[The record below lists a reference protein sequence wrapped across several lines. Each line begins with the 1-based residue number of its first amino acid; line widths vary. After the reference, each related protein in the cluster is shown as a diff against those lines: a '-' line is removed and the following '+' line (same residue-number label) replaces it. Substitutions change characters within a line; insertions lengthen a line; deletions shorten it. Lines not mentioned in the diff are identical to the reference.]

1 MRTNKINPQTG
12 DQAARLR
19 ALVKGHTGGPATV
32 AITSGKGGVGKTSLS
47 VNMSICLAA
56 RRMNVVL
63 LDADFGLANADV
75 MLNLPSRANLS
86 HVLSG
91 RCELDEIIIPAP
103 GGFRLVPAASGL
115 MQMADLSTFERHRL
129 LELLSII
136 ERQADLLVLDCGA
149 GISRNV
155 VTFAAAA
162 DICLV
167 VTTPEPTSIT
177 DAYATVK
184 VVSQESPESCI
195 GLVVNQ
201 CESRTEAQETYQ
213 RVAGVA
219 DRFLGFA
226 LEDFGYI
233 LSDDCVGM
241 AVRQRMPLM
250 LRYPRSSSAACI
262 SAIANRIGRNLSRG
276 QGPKGFLQR
285 VASMF
290 F

>member
-1 MRTNKINPQTG
+1 MKRQKLGSTTG
-12 DQAARLR
+12 DQASRLR
-19 ALVKGHTGGPATV
+19 ALVRGQSSPSCTV

-47 VNMSICLAA
+47 VNLAICLAA
-56 RRMNVVL
+56 RRMKTTL

-75 MLNLPSRANLS
+75 MLNLPSKANLS

-91 RCELDEIIIPAP
+91 RCELQDVMIPAP
-103 GGFRLVPAASGL
+103 GGFCLIPAASGL
-115 MQMADLSTFERHRL
+115 IRMADLSAFERHRL
-129 LELLSII
+129 LELLSEI
-136 ERQADLLVLDCGA
+136 ERRSEVIILDCGA

-155 VTFAAAA
+155 ITFAAAA

-184 VVSQESPESCI
+184 VVSQECPDARV

-201 CESRTEAQETYQ
+201 CESRTEAQETCQ
-213 RVAGVA
+213 RISSVAE
-219 DRFLGFA
+219 RFLGFA
-226 LEDFGYI
+226 IEDFGYI
-233 LSDDCVGM
+233 LSDKCVGL

-262 SAIANRIGRNLSRG
+262 SAIAGRISRDLAGGRG
-276 QGPKGFLQR
+276 PQGFIRR